1 MPAAL
6 LGVTVAAKLKL
17 SLKPA
22 GFSDEVKATDEA
34 NRFTVRVVTLLVVE
48 PPEAVTTAK

>member
-6 LGVTVAAKLKL
+6 VGVTGAVKIKL

-22 GFSDEVKATDEA
+22 GFSDEVNVTDEA
-34 NRFTVRVVTLLVVE
+34 NKFTVSVATLLVAE
-48 PPEAVTTAK
+48 PPEAVTTTK